1 MMSSYNGLD
10 LMKRNDPNLALEQGA
25 PWHSTAGAIPLA
37 GLFPESDYRFQMRFE
52 RGRVADFFRNGGG
65 AKTLLAERRHWLQE
79 APQLYA
85 GLLPEG
91 IALLEEFSEL
101 VRSPEIGVE
110 TPAFDAADAWR
121 SCLALGCAAETDFLL
136 LRPDEKGD
144 IRLWCGCV
152 CFPSSWSLAEKMGK
166 PVDFI
171 HSVVPGLNE
180 QIGGPIAG
188 FLRRIPPGIS
198 WLRANWGLSRT
209 AELNLHPERKMPR
222 LDASV
227 SLNEVWLRVEY
238 QSLVAL
244 PRNGGILFGIRLGV
258 HPLVE
263 VKRDASAA
271 NGLRRA
277 LESMPEEMAVYKG
290 IASARK
296 TILGLLAD

>member
-1 MMSSYNGLD
+1 
-10 LMKRNDPNLALEQGA
+10 MKESDPNAKPDANA
-25 PWHSTAGAIPLA
+25 PWHSNDEAVALD
-37 GLFPESDYRFQMRFE
+37 GLFPDADYRFQMRFE
-52 RGRVADFFRNGGG
+52 RGRVADFFRNGPA
-65 AKTLLAERRHWLQE
+65 AKTVLAERRHWLQE
-79 APQLYA
+79 APKLYA

-91 IALLEEFSEL
+91 IPLLEEFSEL
-101 VRSPEIGVE
+101 MRSPEVGVE
-110 TPAFDAADAWR
+110 APQFKVNDAWQN
-121 SCLALGCAAETDFLL
+121 CLELGKAAETDFLL
-136 LRPDEKGD
+136 LRPDEEGA

-171 HSVVPGLNE
+171 HSVVPGLND

-209 AELNLHPERKMPR
+209 SELNLHPERKMPR
-222 LDASV
+222 LDAGV
-227 SLNEVWLRVEY
+227 SLEEVWLRVEY

-244 PRNGGILFGIRLGV
+244 PRTGGILFGIRLGI
-258 HPLVE
+258 HPLAD
-263 VKRDASAA
+263 VKRDAASAS
-271 NGLRRA
+271 GLRRA

-296 TILGLLAD
+296 TILRLMVD

>member
-1 MMSSYNGLD
+1 
-10 LMKRNDPNLALEQGA
+10 MKRNEPDLKPEAGA
-25 PWHSTAGAIPLA
+25 PWHSTDGAIPLA
-37 GLFPESDYRFQMRFE
+37 GLFPDSDYRFQMRFE
-52 RGRVADFFRNGGG
+52 RGRVADFFRNGP
-65 AKTLLAERRHWLQE
+65 AAMTLLSERRRWLEE
-79 APQLYA
+79 APHLFA
-85 GLLPEG
+85 GLLPDG
-91 IALLEEFSEL
+91 GSLLEEFSEL
-101 VRSPEIGVE
+101 VRSPEVRVDA
-110 TPAFDAADAWR
+110 PPFDAADPWR
-121 SCLALGCAAETDFLL
+121 SCLELGCSVETDFLL

-180 QIGGPIAG
+180 QIGSPIAG

-198 WLRANWGLSRT
+198 WLRAIWGLSRT
-209 AELNLHPERKMPR
+209 SELNLHPERRMPR
-222 LDASV
+222 LDAGV
-227 SLNEVWLRVEY
+227 SLDEVWLRIEY

-244 PRNGGILFGIRLGV
+244 PRTGGILFGIRLAV
-258 HPLVE
+258 HPLAE

-277 LESMPEEMAVYKG
+277 LESMPDEMAAYKG